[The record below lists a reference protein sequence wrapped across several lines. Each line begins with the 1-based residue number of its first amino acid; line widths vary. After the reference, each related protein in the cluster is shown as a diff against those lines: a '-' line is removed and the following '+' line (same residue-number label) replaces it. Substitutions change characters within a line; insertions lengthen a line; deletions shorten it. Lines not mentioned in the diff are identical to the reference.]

1 MEPNQF
7 GTTTATAARGVN
19 EGLRS
24 HFNRVYGTMALGLLI
39 TAVMA
44 YVTSTNEAMLGLLV
58 GAQGNTMM
66 RMLIAFSPM
75 IVIMMAFNPYTI
87 RKLSAPVLGMIFF
100 AFSAYFGWLMS
111 TMFIAYT
118 DASIVRVFFITAAT
132 FAAMSIWG
140 YTTKSDLSQM
150 RSFLMMAVVG
160 LIIAIVVN
168 MFMQSPL
175 MMYLISG
182 AGVVIY
188 TLMVAFDT
196 QQIKQSY
203 SEMHSRSDNNKMA
216 IMGALGL
223 YINFIMIFQFLM
235 QFLGQRE

>member
-1 MEPNQF
+1 MQPNPF
-7 GTTTATAARGVN
+7 GTTTGKTAATVN

-24 HFNRVYGTMALGLLI
+24 HFHRVYGTMALGLLI
-39 TAVMA
+39 TGVMA
-44 YVTSTNEAMLGLLV
+44 YITAGSEAMLGLLV
-58 GAQGNTMM
+58 GAQENTMM
-66 RMLIAFSPM
+66 RLLIAFSPM
-75 IVIMMAFNPYTI
+75 IVIMMAFNPYTM
-87 RKLSAPVLGMIFF
+87 RRLSAAALGMIFF

-118 DASIVRVFFITAAT
+118 AESITRVFFITAAT

-140 YTTKSDLSQM
+140 YATKSDLSKM
-150 RSFLMMAVVG
+150 GSFLMMAIIG
-160 LIIAIVVN
+160 LIIAMVVN
-168 MFMQSPL
+168 MFMQSPV
-175 MMYLISG
+175 MMYVISG

-188 TLMVAFDT
+188 TLMIAFDT

-203 SEMHSRSDNNKMA
+203 NESYGRENNNKMA

-223 YINFIMIFQFLM
+223 YINFIMLFQFLM